1 MISENLKIL
10 MFGWEFSPLI
20 AGGLGVVC
28 RDISKSLTK
37 INNTHITYVLPRIPE
52 NTNFEL
58 SGVRFKNADLDNVE
72 IKIIESMMGSPY
84 ASGDNQYTNEDLIN
98 LQLKNVKYEKTNT
111 ETPKSKKQIKKEIYN
126 ANLLKEVDAYA
137 DRAEA
142 IAESEN
148 FDVVHNHD
156 WMTAPAAVK
165 VKEKSGK
172 PMVMHVHATEVD
184 RTLGHPNPQIY
195 EKEVFGMKNADKI
208 IAVSN
213 RTKEKIVKN
222 YGIDP
227 QRITVVHNA
236 IEQVESK
243 YGPIAKSI
251 YKDDKIVLF
260 LARLTAMK
268 GANYLL
274 EAAPKV
280 LKHLPKTK
288 FVFVGRGELMEDLI
302 EMSVELGISHKVTFT
317 GFLPHAQVDRA
328 YSSANVFV
336 MPSVAEPFGITP
348 LEAIKNG
355 TPVIISKQSGV
366 SEVLQNV
373 LKVDFWDIDEMAN
386 KLIAILKYGVLAE
399 ELVNNSKKDLQ
410 RLTWN
415 RQTKQIFDIY
425 QELTDNKF

>member
-28 RDISKSLTK
+28 RDISKSLTG

-52 NTNFEL
+52 NTDFAL

-72 IKIIESMMGSPY
+72 IKVIESVMGSPY
-84 ASGDNQYTNEDLIN
+84 AGVDSKFKESDLIN
-98 LQLKNVKYEKTNT
+98 LQLKNVKYQQKV
-111 ETPKSKKQIKKEIYN
+111 SKKSTNKGKQKKEIYN
-126 ANLLKEVDAYA
+126 INLLKEVDAYA
-137 DRAEA
+137 DRAEKLA
-142 IAESEN
+142 QDED
-148 FDVVHNHD
+148 FDIVHNHD

-165 VKEKSGK
+165 VKERTGK
-172 PMVMHVHATEVD
+172 PMIMHVHATEVD
-184 RTLGHPNPQIY
+184 RTLGNPNPQIY
-195 EKEVFGMKNADKI
+195 EKEVFGMQNADKI

-213 RTKEKIVKN
+213 RTKDKIVKN

-227 QRITVVHNA
+227 KKVEVVHNA

-288 FVFVGRGELMEDLI
+288 FVFVGRGELMEELI

-317 GFLPHAQVDRA
+317 GFLPHDQVDRA
-328 YSSANVFV
+328 YSSAHAFV

-373 LKVDFWDIDEMAN
+373 LKVDFWDVDEMAN